1 MVSDCI
7 KWRLSL
13 MLLSALLLT
22 ACAGDSKKRSL
33 YAWGDYSDRTYHYL
47 KGEEQGWHEDI
58 TALEEHARKAEADRH
73 DLPPGFRAHLG
84 LLYLKSGQPDLAI
97 GYFQAEKKAF
107 PESATFMDFQ
117 LKGFKSI
124 SNAGRE
130 EQ

>member
-1 MVSDCI
+1 VFNGIVLRVCLI
-7 KWRLSL
+7 ALST
-13 MLLSALLLT
+13 LLLT
-22 ACAGDSKKRSL
+22 ACAGSGKRSL
-33 YAWGDYSDRTYHYL
+33 YAWGDYPDRTYTYL
-47 KGEEQGWHEDI
+47 KGEEQGWRDDI
-58 TALEEHARKAEADRH
+58 TALEEQARKAEADRW

-117 LKGFKSI
+117 LKGFKNI
-124 SNAGRE
+124 DNAARE